1 MSETVITFDGTDIDK
16 DGPWVAVSS
25 INIWEQYNPRGKV
38 VGLALHGTQGT
49 LLEHKGRRCKVR
61 YGDVE
66 GYVTDWFIKE
76 LKQDWLKGRAKE
88 AGVDH
93 D

>member
-1 MSETVITFDGTDIDK
+1 MKAGAVITFDGK
-16 DGPWVAVSS
+16 DVDQGEVYVAVPN
-25 INIWEQYNPRGKV
+25 INIWEQYNPRTTV

-66 GYVTDWFIKE
+66 GFVKDWFIKE
-76 LKQDWLKGRAKE
+76 LKQDWLKDRMEGLA
-88 AGVDH
+88 
-93 D
+93 